1 MKASQILAAG
11 ALVAPALAQNRTEI
25 VTITNTAYTTYCPVC
40 VGLVMSIC
48 FMVCVLILSGAYH
61 YSHWQHDLYRQQGY
75 YSYHHQYVG
84 PSPCFLETMLLNSA
98 VDCPCTLTKT
108 GWFKP
113 TPTPTAQ
120 PVCPGGED
128 CGNNGGNPGGNGGNG
143 GGSECNG
150 KDCGNNGGNGGN
162 PGGNGGNNGNNGG
175 NECNGKDCG
184 NNGDHPGSNWGN
196 PGSNGGNPGSNGG
209 SNGNHGGSGNS
220 TPAPQGGC
228 DEKTG
233 AGCPADQTATG
244 AQPTGTSVVVA
255 GANVNGLSAGAMVV
269 AGFAAMML

>member
-1 MKASQILAAG
+1 MCWTRHINLFH
-11 ALVAPALAQNRTEI
+11 
-25 VTITNTAYTTYCPVC
+25 
-40 VGLVMSIC
+40 GL
-48 FMVCVLILSGAYH
+48 CVLILSGAYH

-84 PSPCFLETMLLNSA
+84 PAPCFFETMLLNRA

-113 TPTPTAQ
+113 TATPTAQ

-128 CGNNGGNPGGNGGNG
+128 CGHGGNDGGNNGGDHGCDGEDCGSNGGNPGGNGGHG

-162 PGGNGGNNGNNGG
+162 PGGNGVNPGGNGGNNGNNGG

-184 NNGDHPGSNWGN
+184 SNGGN

-209 SNGNHGGSGNS
+209 NNGGSGNP

-233 AGCPADQTATG
+233 AGCPADQTPTG

>member
-1 MKASQILAAG
+1 M
-11 ALVAPALAQNRTEI
+11 
-25 VTITNTAYTTYCPVC
+25 
-40 VGLVMSIC
+40 
-48 FMVCVLILSGAYH
+48 LILSGAYH

-84 PSPCFLETMLLNSA
+84 PSPCFLETMLLNRA

-113 TPTPTAQ
+113 TATATAQ

-128 CGNNGGNPGGNGGNG
+128 CGHGGNDGGNNGGDHECDGKDCGSNGGNPGGNGGNG

-162 PGGNGGNNGNNGG
+162 PGGNGVNPGGNGGNNGNNGG

-184 NNGDHPGSNWGN
+184 NNGVN
-196 PGSNGGNPGSNGG
+196 PGSNGGNPEA
-209 SNGNHGGSGNS
+209 
-220 TPAPQGGC
+220 TAVTR
-228 DEKTG
+228 EATE
-233 AGCPADQTATG
+233 ATTATT
-244 AQPTGTSVVVA
+244 AALVTQRRRPRAAVTKRPALAALLSRLQPVPSPPV
-255 GANVNGLSAGAMVV
+255 L
-269 AGFAAMML
+269 LP